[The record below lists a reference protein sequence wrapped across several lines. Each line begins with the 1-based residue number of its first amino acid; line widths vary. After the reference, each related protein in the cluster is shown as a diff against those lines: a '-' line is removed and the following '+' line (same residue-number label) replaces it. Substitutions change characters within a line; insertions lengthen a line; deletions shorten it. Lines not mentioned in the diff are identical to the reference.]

1 MKINGKIQRR
11 HNEEKPIIW
20 SSKVIHLHEC
30 SSLKVL
36 HKKKIIIESW
46 TEGRV

>member
-1 MKINGKIQRR
+1 MEKSKGDMMKKNPLSRVA
-11 HNEEKPIIW
+11 
-20 SSKVIHLHEC
+20 KVIHLHEC

-36 HKKKIIIESW
+36 HRKKIITESW